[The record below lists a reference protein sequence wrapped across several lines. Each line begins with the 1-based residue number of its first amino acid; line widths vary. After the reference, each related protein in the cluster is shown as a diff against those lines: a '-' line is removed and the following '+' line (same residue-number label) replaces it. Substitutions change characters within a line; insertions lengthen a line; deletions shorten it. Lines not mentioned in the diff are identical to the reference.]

1 MGAYSLVAADI
12 DDDGRND
19 LIVASNA
26 NDHVSLWRNMGDGT
40 FSKTLIYDGAD
51 FVLSVTAVDFD
62 RDGDL
67 DVASASFFDGYINWY
82 ENVDGKGYEWKKH
95 TVYVGIQ
102 GHYVSFGDMDG
113 DGDDDLIGVTHAE
126 NAVTV
131 FLAQTECDFEFVEN
145 SNNQTHHKK
154 ECCHLG
160 TEWSGTSCE
169 PCPVATYGEGSG
181 INARCLPC
189 PTSECSIPGRL
200 VVPFT
205 CSGYTECLDVK
216 ASLAQCSC
224 PVDTMKDPLTDACME
239 CPDGQVRPD
248 SNLRLQRGMDTIGNY
263 SAWELQQGVCRIKE
277 IKDYTLYIVG
287 GVVAAL
293 ILFVGVASLWSR
305 KQAQAKADALWI
317 IDESRLSFDDP
328 VQILGKGSF
337 GEVTKGYYRGT
348 PVAVKRS
355 FTDVK
360 GSLTRTWSSRGSR
373 GFKRQASIENFDIKM
388 LAPDGNNS
396 NNSTVLSNVQAH
408 QNFLEEMRSLSK
420 LRHPCITTVMG
431 ACMNRTNHPL
441 LVMEYM
447 ETGSLRDL
455 LSNQTFPLDA
465 EQTLPLIRDI
475 MQGLRFIHSSN
486 PSIVHG
492 DLKSS
497 NVLVDGNFRAKIAGG
512 IVRSFGLAIC

>member
-1 MGAYSLVAADI
+1 M
-12 DDDGRND
+12 
-19 LIVASNA
+19 
-26 NDHVSLWRNMGDGT
+26 
-40 FSKTLIYDGAD
+40 
-51 FVLSVTAVDFD
+51 DFD

-131 FLAQTECDFEFVEN
+131 FLAQTECDFEAGEN
-145 SNNQTHHKK
+145 RFNQTHQKR

-160 TEWSGTSCE
+160 TGWNGTSCE
-169 PCPVATYGEGSG
+169 PCSGGTYGDGSG
-181 INARCLPC
+181 INARCLAC
-189 PTSECSIPGRL
+189 PTSECTIPGRL
-200 VVPFT
+200 VVPST
-205 CSGYTECLDVK
+205 CSGYTECLDIK

-224 PVDTMKDPLTDACME
+224 PVDTMKDPVTDACME
-239 CPDGQVRPD
+239 CPEGQVRPD
-248 SNLRLQRGMDTIGNY
+248 NNLRLQRGMETIGNY
-263 SAWELQQGVCRIKE
+263 SAWELQQGICHIKE
-277 IKDYTLYIVG
+277 TTDYTLSIVAG
-287 GVVAAL
+287 AVVAL
-293 ILFVGVASLWSR
+293 ILLLGAASVWRR

-317 IDESRLSFDDP
+317 IDESELTFDDP
-328 VQILGKGSF
+328 VQVLGKGSF

-355 FTDVK
+355 FSDVK
-360 GSLTRTWSSRGSR
+360 GSLTRKLSSSIGFSR
-373 GFKRQASIENFDIKM
+373 QESLENFDIKM
-388 LAPDGNNS
+388 LVPDGNNS
-396 NNSTVLSNVQAH
+396 NNSAVLSNMRAH
-408 QNFLEEMRSLSK
+408 ENFLEEMRSLSK

-431 ACMNRTNHPL
+431 ACMNYANHPL

-497 NVLVDGNFRAKIAGG
+497 NVLVDGNFRAKIAGN
-512 IVRSFGLAIC
+512 IILE